1 MDTGHNGRE
10 QTPSTRSWDAF
21 ASRRRF
27 IAGAM
32 ALGLSAQAASSLAA
46 YAQSPEASPSG
57 NQVDFNALAD
67 DQVNGT
73 FPLTNEKITLQV
85 LIPSNLDVGSFEYDD
100 NEFTRWYEDR
110 TNVHIEWQIVPTDE
124 EQTALN
130 VRLVS
135 GDYAEV
141 LMSFDPTPAVQQ
153 LYGGLGIFLPLNDYI
168 DQYAVEFKRVVE
180 QYPLSTTV
188 VTAADGNIYSLPFV
202 NDCFH
207 CAQDRKLFIYQPW
220 LDALGLEMPTTTD
233 AFFNV
238 LKAFRDQDP
247 NGNGEADEL
256 PLATCINSWNNQLD
270 LTLMNAFVFNPGEPY
285 LFLQEG
291 QVTASYMTE
300 GWRAGA
306 RYMAMLHAE
315 GLIDPES
322 FTQSAEQLQAK
333 TSGDGP
339 TRVGA
344 AVGGSWGVFVAW
356 DPNDPSGRWAE
367 YRLAPALAGPD
378 GVQISPYNPYLPYT
392 SGNFIITDKC
402 ENPEIAFRWADGLY
416 DLETTMRNVQGSLGN
431 SWRWANE
438 GEIGIDG
445 QPAIW
450 AGIPGDPVTEAKSE
464 GWIQTGPSFRSSR
477 VRFGE
482 VVADPS
488 LRATNLDV
496 ITEEVLT
503 PYRQP
508 AEWWLPPIFFSEDQV
523 ALVAEAQTTL
533 VPFVQDALVRW
544 ITGQANVNDD
554 WDAYLGQLEAMGVQ
568 PYLEAYQATWDTQQG
583 NS

>member
-1 MDTGHNGRE
+1 MEIERTATDNETNAGSRE
-10 QTPSTRSWDAF
+10 EWA

-32 ALGLSAQAASSLAA
+32 ALGLSATAATTLAA
-46 YAQSPEASPSG
+46 HAQTPVSG
-57 NQVDFNALAD
+57 NQVDFDALGD
-67 DQVNGT
+67 DQVDGT
-73 FPLTNEKITLQV
+73 FPLTQEKITLQV
-85 LIPSNLDVGSFEYDD
+85 LIPSNIDVGSFEYDD

-110 TNVHIEWQIVPTDE
+110 TNVHVEWQIVPADE

-168 DQYAVEFKRVVE
+168 EQHGVEFQRMVE
-180 QYPLSTTV
+180 QYPLTTTV
-188 VTAADGNIYSLPFV
+188 ITAADGNIYSLPFV

-207 CAQDRKLFIYQPW
+207 CAQDRKLFIYGPW
-220 LDALGLEMPTTTD
+220 LDALGLAMPTTTD
-233 AFFNV
+233 EFANV
-238 LKAFRDQDP
+238 LTAFRDGDP

-291 QVTASYMTE
+291 QVTASYMTD
-300 GWRAGA
+300 GWKAGA
-306 RYMAMLHAE
+306 RYLAMLHAE

-322 FTQSAEQLQAK
+322 FTQTAEQLQAK
-333 TSGDGP
+333 TSGEGP

-344 AVGGSWGVFVAW
+344 AVGGSWGVFVTW
-356 DPNDPSGRWAE
+356 DPNDPTQRWAE
-367 YRLAPALAGPD
+367 YRLVPALAGPD
-378 GVQISPYNPYLPYT
+378 GVRISPYNPYLPYA

-402 ENPEIAFRWADGLY
+402 QNPEIAFRWADGLY
-416 DLETTMRNVQGSLGN
+416 DLETTMRNVQGSLGA
-431 SWRWANE
+431 SWRWAE
-438 GEIGIDG
+438 DGELGIDG
-445 QPAIW
+445 EPAIW
-450 AGIPGDPVTEAKSE
+450 AGIPGEPVAEAKSE

-482 VVADPS
+482 VLADPG

-496 ITEEVLT
+496 ITEEVLA

-508 AEWWLPPIFFSEDQV
+508 AEWWLPPMFFDEDQV
-523 ALVAEAQTTL
+523 TLVAEAQTTL
-533 VPFVQDALVRW
+533 VPFVQETLVRW
-544 ITGQANVNDD
+544 ITGQVDVDDD
-554 WDAYLGQLEAMGVQ
+554 WENYLGQLESMGVQ
-568 PYLEAYQATWDTQQG
+568 PYLEAYQSTWDAQQG
-583 NS
+583 AA